1 MYWIKRKYRQ
11 IKRVIDFIPIIW
23 KGYDWDYYY
32 AIELFQHQLKRTAK
46 EIRTNGNGVD
56 REQIAIRIETAVE
69 FLEKVYEDEY
79 AFEYI
84 NKIEETY
91 GPNSTEIVERDEI
104 DASGNWISAEM
115 IDVYEREYTE
125 EELQLIQDEREALM
139 NESFAKQKRA
149 HKLVWKYIE
158 HNIQRWWD

>member
-56 REQIAIRIETAVE
+56 REQVAIRIETAVE

-79 AFEYI
+79 AFEYV
-84 NKIEETY
+84 NKIE
-91 GPNSTEIVERDEI
+91 ERDEI